1 MPKTKPFEHD
11 LKARAVRGVIQRGLE
26 KSKLDEEEV
35 AVKMHIVKR
44 TLQNKI
50 KRPETFR
57 LDELWK
63 LSEVLRLPPEEV
75 AEILIGKRVSKV
87 DIT

>member
-1 MPKTKPFEHD
+1 MPKTKPFEQD
-11 LKARAVRGVIQRGLE
+11 LKARAARGVIRHALE
-26 KSKLDEEEV
+26 TSKLDEEEV
-35 AVKMHIVKR
+35 AVRMHIVKR

-63 LSEVLRLPPEEV
+63 LAEVLRLPPEDV